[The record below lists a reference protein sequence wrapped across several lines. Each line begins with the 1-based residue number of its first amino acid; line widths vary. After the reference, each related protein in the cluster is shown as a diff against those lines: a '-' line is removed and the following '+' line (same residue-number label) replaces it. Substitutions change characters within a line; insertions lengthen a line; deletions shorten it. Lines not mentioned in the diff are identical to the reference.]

1 MNLLTVFIFVLIIVL
16 IYAVYKL
23 LTKTT
28 TTVSGFS
35 DASKQLVV
43 PGQKSNANY
52 SVWIYVDAWKNTAGA
67 NQYKKNIL
75 TRLGTVYSGSSGAVS
90 ANSAAPIY
98 LLHLDNANNWLH
110 LRIALN
116 DGSASVSGAGGRAT
130 TYQTCTIKNIK
141 LQKWVNITMSI
152 YGNTVDLYL
161 DGKLVKTCVLTAM
174 PVGTLTTD
182 LYVGGSI
189 GVSGSTD
196 GDLVGYISNVLYKND
211 YFTPED
217 AWDIYS
223 AGYGGAGMFDF
234 ANRYK
239 LNFSITKENQT
250 MGQISI

>member
-43 PGQKSNANY
+43 PSQKLKANY
-52 SVWIYVDAWKNTAGA
+52 SVWIYVDAWRNTATA
-67 NQYKKNIL
+67 ATQYKKNIL
-75 TRLGTVYSGSSGAVS
+75 TRLGTVYTNSGGAT
-90 ANSAAPIY
+90 NNAAPIY
-98 LLHLDNANNWLH
+98 LLHLDNATNDLH
-110 LRIALN
+110 LRIALTG
-116 DGSASVSGAGGRAT
+116 GSASAIT
-130 TYQTCTIKNIK
+130 PYQTCTIKNIK

-174 PVGTLTTD
+174 PIALTDTD
-182 LYVGGSI
+182 TNLYVGGSMTTT
-189 GVSGSTD
+189 GVPSSTD
-196 GDLVGYISNVLYKND
+196 GDLVGYISNVLYKDD

-234 ANRYK
+234 ANQYK
-239 LNFSITKENQT
+239 LNFSITKDNQT
-250 MGQISI
+250 MVQLST

>member
-43 PGQKSNANY
+43 PGQKSSANFGY
-52 SVWIYVDAWKNTAGA
+52 SVWIYVDAWKNRATAA
-67 NQYKKNIL
+67 TQYKKNIL
-75 TRLGTVYSGSSGAVS
+75 TRLGIVYTNSNGATGT
-90 ANSAAPIY
+90 APIY
-98 LLHLDNANNWLH
+98 LLHLDNATNDLH

-116 DGSASVSGAGGRAT
+116 DGSTNKAT
-130 TYQTCTIKNIK
+130 TYQTCTIRNIK

-161 DGKLVKTCVLTAM
+161 EGKLVKTCVLTAM
-174 PVGTLTTD
+174 PVSPLNSD

-189 GVSGSTD
+189 GVSDSTD
-196 GDLVGYISNVLYKND
+196 GDLSGYISNVLYKND

-234 ANRYK
+234 SNRYK
-239 LNFSITKENQT
+239 LNFSITKDNQT
-250 MGQISI
+250 VGEVAF

>member
-35 DASKQLVV
+35 DASKLLTVL
-43 PGQKSNANY
+43 GQKSNANY
-52 SVWIYVDAWKNTAGA
+52 SVWFYVDAWKNTATA
-67 NQYKKNIL
+67 NTQFKKNIL
-75 TRLGTVYSGSSGAVS
+75 TRLGTVNLSSGTTGF
-90 ANSAAPIY
+90 APIF
-98 LLHLDNANNWLH
+98 LLHLDNATNDLH
-110 LRIALN
+110 LRIAL
-116 DGSASVSGAGGRAT
+116 SGTGAT

-141 LQKWVNITMSI
+141 LQKWVNVTMSI

-174 PVGTLTTD
+174 PIALTDTHLFVGGPMTTVGT
-182 LYVGGSI
+182 VPG
-189 GVSGSTD
+189 D

-250 MGQISI
+250 VGQISL

>member
-52 SVWIYVDAWKNTAGA
+52 SVWIYVDAWKNNATG
-67 NQYKKNIL
+67 NPLPLNKNIL
-75 TRLGTVYSGSSGAVS
+75 TRLGKVGNATV
-90 ANSAAPIY
+90 PIY
-98 LLHLDNANNWLH
+98 LLHLDNATNDLH
-110 LRIALN
+110 LRIAL
-116 DGSASVSGAGGRAT
+116 STAT
-130 TYQTCTIKNIK
+130 VTYQTCTIRNIK

-174 PVGTLTTD
+174 PFAPLTTD
-182 LYVGGSI
+182 LYVGGSMTTTGI
-189 GVSGSTD
+189 HGD

-250 MGQISI
+250 VGQISL

>member
-43 PGQKSNANY
+43 PSQKSNANY

-67 NQYKKNIL
+67 NEYKKNIL
-75 TRLGTVYSGSSGAVS
+75 TRTGTVYTT
-90 ANSAAPIY
+90 NSNTTGTAPIY

-116 DGSASVSGAGGRAT
+116 DGTSTKAT
-130 TYQTCTIKNIK
+130 TYHTCTIKNIK

-174 PVGTLTTD
+174 PVGTLNTD
-182 LYVGGSI
+182 LYVGGTMTTTGPIAS
-189 GVSGSTD
+189 SG

-250 MGQISI
+250 MTQFSF

>member
-35 DASKQLVV
+35 DASKALIV

-52 SVWIYVDAWKNTAGA
+52 SVWIYVDAWKNTATA
-67 NQYKKNIL
+67 ATQFKKNIL
-75 TRLGTVYSGSSGAVS
+75 TRTGTVNLSSGTGT
-90 ANSAAPIY
+90 APIF
-98 LLHLDNANNWLH
+98 LLHLDNATNDLH
-110 LRIALN
+110 LRIALSST
-116 DGSASVSGAGGRAT
+116 GAT
-130 TYQTCTIKNIK
+130 TYQTCTIRNIK

-152 YGNTVDLYL
+152 YGNAVDLYL

-174 PVGTLTTD
+174 PIAPLTTD
-182 LYVGGSI
+182 LYVGGSMTTT
-189 GVSGSTD
+189 GTHGD

-250 MGQISI
+250 VGQISL

>member
-43 PGQKSNANY
+43 SGQKSNANY
-52 SVWIYVDAWKNTAGA
+52 SVWIYVDAWKNTMTAA
-67 NQYKKNIL
+67 TQFKKNIL
-75 TRLGTVYSGSSGAVS
+75 TRTGTSGGSTIPV
-90 ANSAAPIY
+90 Y
-98 LLHLDNANNWLH
+98 LLHLDNATNDLH

-116 DGSASVSGAGGRAT
+116 GTPT

-141 LQKWVNITMSI
+141 LQKWVNITMST

-174 PVGTLTTD
+174 PVAPLTTD

-250 MGQISI
+250 MTQISF

>member
-52 SVWIYVDAWKNTAGA
+52 SVWIYVDAWQNTASA

-75 TRLGTVYSGSSGAVS
+75 TRTGTVYTTSSGGTGT
-90 ANSAAPIY
+90 APIY
-98 LLHLDNANNWLH
+98 LLHLDNATNNLH

-116 DGSASVSGAGGRAT
+116 DGSSSKAT

-174 PVGTLTTD
+174 PIAPLNTD

-250 MGQISI
+250 VGQISL

>member
-43 PGQKSNANY
+43 SGQKSNANY
-52 SVWIYVDAWKNTAGA
+52 SVWIYVDAWKNSAAA

-75 TRLGTVYSGSSGAVS
+75 TRTGTVNIASGTGT
-90 ANSAAPIY
+90 APIY
-98 LLHLDNANNWLH
+98 LLHLDNATNDLH
-110 LRIALN
+110 LRIAL
-116 DGSASVSGAGGRAT
+116 SGTPT

-174 PVGTLTTD
+174 PVAPLPTY

-196 GDLVGYISNVLYKND
+196 GDLLGYISNVLYKND

-250 MGQISI
+250 LGQVTL

>member
-35 DASKQLVV
+35 DARKALIVT
-43 PGQKSNANY
+43 GQKSSANYGY
-52 SVWIYVDAWKNTAGA
+52 SVWIYVDAWTNTAGPTA
-67 NQYKKNIL
+67 SGSLPPINKNIL
-75 TRLGTVYSGSSGAVS
+75 TRTTTGAP
-90 ANSAAPIY
+90 AFILY
-98 LLHLDNANNWLH
+98 LDNATNELN
-110 LRIALN
+110 LRMSL
-116 DGSASVSGAGGRAT
+116 SSSPV
-130 TYQTCTIKNIK
+130 TYQTCTVRNIK

-161 DGKLVKTCVLTAM
+161 DGKLVKTCVLTTI
-174 PVGTLTTD
+174 PVTTLAADT
-182 LYVGGSI
+182 LYVGGKISSASPYVGPAI
-189 GVSGSTD
+189 DG

-250 MGQISI
+250 LGQVTL

>member
-35 DASKQLVV
+35 DASKALTV
-43 PGQKSNANY
+43 PDQKSNANY
-52 SVWIYVDAWKNTAGA
+52 SVWIYVDAWKNTATA
-67 NQYKKNIL
+67 ATQYKKNIL
-75 TRLGTVYSGSSGAVS
+75 TRLGTVNTS
-90 ANSAAPIY
+90 ASATGTAPIY
-98 LLHLDNANNWLH
+98 LLHLDNATNDLH
-110 LRIALN
+110 LRIAL
-116 DGSASVSGAGGRAT
+116 SGAANVTT
-130 TYQTCTIKNIK
+130 TYQTCTIRNIK

-174 PVGTLTTD
+174 PIALTDTN

-189 GVSGSTD
+189 GVSTD

-250 MGQISI
+250 LGQVTL

>member
-28 TTVSGFS
+28 TTLSGFS
-35 DASKQLVV
+35 DASKALVV
-43 PGQKSNANY
+43 TGQKSSANYGY
-52 SVWIYVDAWKNTAGA
+52 SVWIYVDAWKNTAAVPTGTSLPA
-67 NQYKKNIL
+67 IHKNIL
-75 TRLGTVYSGSSGAVS
+75 TRTTTGKVPTFILY
-90 ANSAAPIY
+90 
-98 LLHLDNANNWLH
+98 LDNATNYLN
-110 LRIALN
+110 LRMSLS
-116 DGSASVSGAGGRAT
+116 SATVS
-130 TYQTCTIKNIK
+130 YETCTVQNIK

-161 DGKLVKTCVLTAM
+161 DGKLVKTCVLTKM
-174 PVGTLTTD
+174 PVATVDTD
-182 LYVGGSI
+182 IIYVGGKIASAAI
-189 GVSGSTD
+189 VYAGPATD
-196 GDLVGYISNVLYKND
+196 VGDLVGYISNVLYKKD

-250 MGQISI
+250 LGQVTI

>member
-43 PGQKSNANY
+43 PSQKSNANY
-52 SVWIYVDAWKNTAGA
+52 SVWIYVDAWNNTAGA

-75 TRLGTVYSGSSGAVS
+75 TRTGTSGGSTIPV
-90 ANSAAPIY
+90 Y

-116 DGSASVSGAGGRAT
+116 TATVS
-130 TYQTCTIKNIK
+130 YQTCTIKNIK

-174 PVGTLTTD
+174 PVAPSTD
-182 LYVGGSI
+182 LYVGGSMTTT
-189 GVSGSTD
+189 GALGD
-196 GDLVGYISNVLYKND
+196 GDLVGYISNVLYKHD

-250 MGQISI
+250 LGQISL

>member
-1 MNLLTVFIFVLIIVL
+1 
-16 IYAVYKL
+16 
-23 LTKTT
+23 
-28 TTVSGFS
+28 VSGFS

-52 SVWIYVDAWKNTAGA
+52 SVWIYVDAWKNSAEA

-75 TRLGTVYSGSSGAVS
+75 TRTGTVNLSNGTGT
-90 ANSAAPIY
+90 APIF
-98 LLHLDNANNWLH
+98 LLHLDNATNNLH
-110 LRIALN
+110 LKIAL
-116 DGSASVSGAGGRAT
+116 SGTGPT

-174 PVGTLTTD
+174 PVAPLNTD

-189 GVSGSTD
+189 GVASSTD

-250 MGQISI
+250 VGQISL

>member
-52 SVWIYVDAWKNTAGA
+52 SVWIYVDAWKNSAAA

-75 TRLGTVYSGSSGAVS
+75 TRTRTSDGSTIPV
-90 ANSAAPIY
+90 Y
-98 LLHLDNANNWLH
+98 LLHLDNATNDLH
-110 LRIALN
+110 LRIAL
-116 DGSASVSGAGGRAT
+116 SGTGAT

-174 PVGTLTTD
+174 PIAITD
-182 LYVGGSI
+182 TNLYVGGSI

-250 MGQISI
+250 VGQISL

>member
-52 SVWIYVDAWKNTAGA
+52 SVWFYVDAWKNTAAA
-67 NQYKKNIL
+67 NQFKKNIL
-75 TRLGTVYSGSSGAVS
+75 TRLGQVYTNSSGGTGT
-90 ANSAAPIY
+90 APIY

-116 DGSASVSGAGGRAT
+116 DGTTTKAT

-174 PVGTLTTD
+174 PVAPLTTD

-189 GVSGSTD
+189 GVSSTD

-250 MGQISI
+250 LGQISW

>member
-43 PGQKSNANY
+43 PSQKSNANY
-52 SVWIYVDAWKNTAGA
+52 SVWIYVDAWNNTAGA

-75 TRLGTVYSGSSGAVS
+75 TRLGTVYTTSSNTTGI
-90 ANSAAPIY
+90 APIY

-116 DGSASVSGAGGRAT
+116 DGTATKAT

-141 LQKWVNITMSI
+141 LQKWVNITISI

-174 PVGTLTTD
+174 PVAPLTTD
-182 LYVGGSI
+182 LYVGGLMTTT
-189 GVSGSTD
+189 GTLGD
-196 GDLVGYISNVLYKND
+196 GDLVGYISNVLYKHD

-223 AGYGGAGMFDF
+223 AGYSGAGMFDF

-250 MGQISI
+250 VTQVTLG

>member
-43 PGQKSNANY
+43 SGQKSNANY
-52 SVWIYVDAWKNTAGA
+52 SVWIYVDAWKNTAAA

-75 TRLGTVYSGSSGAVS
+75 TRTGTVNLASSTGT
-90 ANSAAPIY
+90 APIY
-98 LLHLDNANNWLH
+98 LLHLDNATNDLH
-110 LRIALN
+110 LRIAL
-116 DGSASVSGAGGRAT
+116 SGTGAT

-174 PVGTLTTD
+174 PVGTLNTD
-182 LYVGGSI
+182 LYVGGSMTTT
-189 GVSGSTD
+189 GTLGD

-250 MGQISI
+250 MTQISF

>member
-43 PGQKSNANY
+43 SGQKSNANY
-52 SVWIYVDAWKNTAGA
+52 SVWIYVDAWKNTAAA

-75 TRLGTVYSGSSGAVS
+75 TRTGTVNLASSTGT
-90 ANSAAPIY
+90 APIY

-110 LRIALN
+110 LRIALT
-116 DGSASVSGAGGRAT
+116 GTPT

-174 PVGTLTTD
+174 PVGTLNTD
-182 LYVGGSI
+182 LYVGGSMI
-189 GVSGSTD
+189 TTGTLGD

-250 MGQISI
+250 MTQISF

>member
-28 TTVSGFS
+28 TTLSGFS
-35 DASKQLVV
+35 DARKALVV
-43 PGQKSNANY
+43 TGQKSSANYGY
-52 SVWIYVDAWKNTAGA
+52 SVWIYVDAWKNTAAAPSTGKLPA
-67 NQYKKNIL
+67 IHKNIL
-75 TRLGTVYSGSSGAVS
+75 TRTTASNPTFILY
-90 ANSAAPIY
+90 
-98 LLHLDNANNWLH
+98 LDNATNDLH
-110 LRIALN
+110 LRMTL
-116 DGSASVSGAGGRAT
+116 STTTVS
-130 TYQTCTIKNIK
+130 YQTCTVQNIK

-161 DGKLVKTCVLTAM
+161 DGKLVKTCVLTTM
-174 PVGTLTTD
+174 PVATVD
-182 LYVGGSI
+182 NDIIYVGGKIDSAAAYV
-189 GVSGSTD
+189 GPATD
-196 GDLVGYISNVLYKND
+196 DGNLVGYISNVLYKKD

-250 MGQISI
+250 VGQISL

>member
-35 DASKQLVV
+35 DASKALTV
-43 PGQKSNANY
+43 PGQKSSANYGY
-52 SVWIYVDAWKNTAGA
+52 SVWIYVDAWKNTATGTPLPL
-67 NQYKKNIL
+67 NKNIL
-75 TRLGTVYSGSSGAVS
+75 TRLKTG
-90 ANSAAPIY
+90 NAPVFVLY
-98 LLHLDNANNWLH
+98 LDNANNYLH
-110 LRIALN
+110 LRM
-116 DGSASVSGAGGRAT
+116 SAT
-130 TYQTCTIKNIK
+130 ETCTIKNIK

-161 DGKLVKTCVLTAM
+161 DGKLVKTCVLTAL
-174 PVGTLTTD
+174 PVSTLKD
-182 LYVGGSI
+182 DNLYVGGSMTI
-189 GVSGSTD
+189 SSTNVGTSGD

-250 MGQISI
+250 VGQISL

>member
-35 DASKQLVV
+35 DASKALTV

-52 SVWIYVDAWKNTAGA
+52 SVWIYVDAWKNTATA
-67 NQYKKNIL
+67 ATQYKKNIL
-75 TRLGTVYSGSSGAVS
+75 TRLGTVNTS
-90 ANSAAPIY
+90 ASATGTAPIY
-98 LLHLDNANNWLH
+98 LLHLDNATNDLH
-110 LRIALN
+110 LRIAL
-116 DGSASVSGAGGRAT
+116 SGGAPT
-130 TYQTCTIKNIK
+130 TYQTCTIRNIK

-174 PVGTLTTD
+174 PIALTDTN
-182 LYVGGSI
+182 LYVGGSMTTT
-189 GVSGSTD
+189 GTSGD

-250 MGQISI
+250 VGQISL

>member
-52 SVWIYVDAWKNTAGA
+52 SVWIYVDAWKNSAAA

-75 TRLGTVYSGSSGAVS
+75 TRLGTVTLSSGTGT
-90 ANSAAPIY
+90 APIY
-98 LLHLDNANNWLH
+98 LLHLDNATNDLH
-110 LRIALN
+110 LRIAL
-116 DGSASVSGAGGRAT
+116 SGTGAT

-174 PVGTLTTD
+174 PIASLTTD
-182 LYVGGSI
+182 LYVGGLMTTT
-189 GVSGSTD
+189 GTQGD

-250 MGQISI
+250 VGQISL

>member
-35 DASKQLVV
+35 DATKQLVV
-43 PGQKSNANY
+43 PNQKTNANY
-52 SVWIYVDAWKNTAGA
+52 SVWIYVDAWKNSATAA
-67 NQYKKNIL
+67 TQYKKNIL
-75 TRLGTVYSGSSGAVS
+75 TRLGTVNTSSSTTGT
-90 ANSAAPIY
+90 APIY
-98 LLHLDNANNWLH
+98 LLHLDNATNDLH
-110 LRIALN
+110 LRIALS
-116 DGSASVSGAGGRAT
+116 GTASVTT
-130 TYQTCTIKNIK
+130 TYQTCTIRNIK

-174 PVGTLTTD
+174 PIALTDTN
-182 LYVGGSI
+182 LYVGGSF

-196 GDLVGYISNVLYKND
+196 GDLSGYISNVLYKND

-250 MGQISI
+250 LGQVTLG

>member
-43 PGQKSNANY
+43 PNQKSNANY
-52 SVWIYVDAWKNTAGA
+52 SVWIYVDAWKNTATA
-67 NQYKKNIL
+67 ATQYKKNIL
-75 TRLGTVYSGSSGAVS
+75 TRLGTVNLSSGTAT
-90 ANSAAPIY
+90 APIF
-98 LLHLDNANNWLH
+98 LLHLDNATNDLH
-110 LRIALN
+110 LRIAL
-116 DGSASVSGAGGRAT
+116 SGTGAT

-174 PVGTLTTD
+174 PVALTDTN

-250 MGQISI
+250 VGQISL

>member
-35 DASKQLVV
+35 DARKALVV
-43 PGQKSNANY
+43 PGQKSSANYGY
-52 SVWIYVDAWKNTAGA
+52 SVWIYVDAWTNTATNPSGL
-67 NQYKKNIL
+67 NLPSINKNIL
-75 TRLGTVYSGSSGAVS
+75 TRTTTGS
-90 ANSAAPIY
+90 APAFILY
-98 LLHLDNANNWLH
+98 LDNATNVLN
-110 LRIALN
+110 LRMSL
-116 DGSASVSGAGGRAT
+116 STAT
-130 TYQTCTIKNIK
+130 VTYQTCTVKNIK

-174 PVGTLTTD
+174 PVGTLNTD
-182 LYVGGSI
+182 LYVGGTMTTTGPIAS
-189 GVSGSTD
+189 SG

>member
-35 DASKQLVV
+35 DATKQLVV
-43 PGQKSNANY
+43 PDQKSTANYGY
-52 SVWIYVDAWKNTAGA
+52 SVWIYVDAWKNTAGDKE
-67 NQYKKNIL
+67 YKKNIL
-75 TRLGTVYSGSSGAVS
+75 TRTGTVYT
-90 ANSAAPIY
+90 NSNGNTGTAPIY
-98 LLHLDNANNWLH
+98 LLHLDNATNNLN

-116 DGSASVSGAGGRAT
+116 DGSTGSSGSGKAT

-174 PVGTLTTD
+174 PIASLTTD

-196 GDLVGYISNVLYKND
+196 GDLLGYISNVLYKND

-223 AGYGGAGMFDF
+223 AGYSGAGMFDF

-250 MGQISI
+250 LTQVTLG

>member
-1 MNLLTVFIFVLIIVL
+1 
-16 IYAVYKL
+16 VYKL

-35 DASKQLVV
+35 DATKQLVV
-43 PGQKSNANY
+43 PNQKTNANY
-52 SVWIYVDAWKNTAGA
+52 SVWIYVDAWKNSAGTTSPIP
-67 NQYKKNIL
+67 YKKNIL
-75 TRLGTVYSGSSGAVS
+75 TRTGTVYTDSSGSTSS
-90 ANSAAPIY
+90 SAPIY
-98 LLHLDNANNWLH
+98 LLHLDNATND
-110 LRIALN
+110 LRLKIALN
-116 DGSASVSGAGGRAT
+116 DGSTSKAT
-130 TYQTCTIKNIK
+130 TYQTCTVTNIK
-141 LQKWVNITMSI
+141 LQKWVNIIMSI

-174 PVGTLTTD
+174 PVAPLTSD

-196 GDLVGYISNVLYKND
+196 GDLSGYISNVLYKND

-223 AGYGGAGMFDF
+223 AGYSGAGMFDF

-239 LNFSITKENQT
+239 LNFSITRENQT
-250 MGQISI
+250 VGEVIF

>member
-35 DASKQLVV
+35 DANKPLTV
-43 PGQKSNANY
+43 PDQKSNANY
-52 SVWIYVDAWKNTAGA
+52 SVWIYVDAWKNNATAA
-67 NQYKKNIL
+67 TQYKKNIL
-75 TRLGTVYSGSSGAVS
+75 TRLGTVNTSSS
-90 ANSAAPIY
+90 ATGTAPIY
-98 LLHLDNANNWLH
+98 LLHLDNATNDLH
-110 LRIALN
+110 LRIAL
-116 DGSASVSGAGGRAT
+116 SGTANVTT
-130 TYQTCTIKNIK
+130 TYQTCTIRNIK

-174 PVGTLTTD
+174 PVAPLTTD

-250 MGQISI
+250 VGQISL

>member
-35 DASKQLVV
+35 DARKALIVT
-43 PGQKSNANY
+43 GQKSSANYGY
-52 SVWIYVDAWKNTAGA
+52 SVWIYVDAWTNTATA
-67 NQYKKNIL
+67 PSSPNLPSINKNIL
-75 TRLGTVYSGSSGAVS
+75 TRTTTSR
-90 ANSAAPIY
+90 APAFILY
-98 LLHLDNANNWLH
+98 LDNATNELN
-110 LRIALN
+110 LRMTL
-116 DGSASVSGAGGRAT
+116 STSPVK
-130 TYQTCTIKNIK
+130 YQTCTVRNIK

-161 DGKLVKTCVLTAM
+161 DGKLVKTCVLNAI
-174 PVGTLTTD
+174 PVTTLNTD
-182 LYVGGSI
+182 TLSVGGKINSAPTY
-189 GVSGSTD
+189 GPAVDG

-250 MGQISI
+250 LGQVTL

>member
-52 SVWIYVDAWKNTAGA
+52 SVWIYVDAWRNNATAA
-67 NQYKKNIL
+67 TQYKKNIL
-75 TRLGTVYSGSSGAVS
+75 TRTGTVYTDSSGTTGT
-90 ANSAAPIY
+90 APIF
-98 LLHLDNANNWLH
+98 LLHLDNATNNLN

-116 DGSASVSGAGGRAT
+116 DGTGSRAT

-174 PVGTLTTD
+174 PVAPLTTD
-182 LYVGGSI
+182 LYVGGSMTTT
-189 GVSGSTD
+189 GTLGD

-250 MGQISI
+250 MTQISF

>member
-35 DASKQLVV
+35 DARKALVV
-43 PGQKSNANY
+43 PGQKSSANYGY
-52 SVWIYVDAWKNTAGA
+52 SVWIYVDAWTNTATNPSGS
-67 NQYKKNIL
+67 NLPSINKNIL
-75 TRLGTVYSGSSGAVS
+75 TRTTTGS
-90 ANSAAPIY
+90 APAFILY
-98 LLHLDNANNWLH
+98 LDNATNVLN
-110 LRIALN
+110 LRMSLSTAT
-116 DGSASVSGAGGRAT
+116 VS
-130 TYQTCTIKNIK
+130 YQTCTIKNIK

-174 PVGTLTTD
+174 PVTTLNADT
-182 LYVGGSI
+182 LYVGGKINSAATYV
-189 GVSGSTD
+189 GPAVDG

>member
-43 PGQKSNANY
+43 SGQKSNANY
-52 SVWIYVDAWKNTAGA
+52 SVWIYVDAWKNNAAA
-67 NQYKKNIL
+67 NQFKKNIL
-75 TRLGTVYSGSSGAVS
+75 TRTGTSGGSTI
-90 ANSAAPIY
+90 PIY
-98 LLHLDNANNWLH
+98 LLHLDNATNDLH
-110 LRIALN
+110 LRIAL
-116 DGSASVSGAGGRAT
+116 STSPV

-141 LQKWVNITMSI
+141 LQKWVNITMST

-174 PVGTLTTD
+174 PIALTDTN
-182 LYVGGSI
+182 LYVGGTMTTTGPIAS
-189 GVSGSTD
+189 D

-250 MGQISI
+250 MTQISF